1 MQCYKPRSVLAGRCN
16 SWLYN
21 NRRCY
26 INMRI
31 NCKLNKKKGPAS
43 KKKLPQLYKKSRTDS
58 NDPTNLIFKI
68 FFRTAANFKCF
79 VLSYTHKIRMQFI
92 KDEILNISFSSIKG

>member
-1 MQCYKPRSVLAGRCN
+1 MLHQHEHQLQIKQ
-16 SWLYN
+16 
-21 NRRCY
+21 
-26 INMRI
+26 
-31 NCKLNKKKGPAS
+31 KKRTSIKEKTTAAI
-43 KKKLPQLYKKSRTDS
+43 QKSRTDS

-68 FFRTAANFKCF
+68 FFGTAANFKCF